1 MPPTKPQPLE
11 RYRKQVIRRHLEE
24 IIVASLL
31 RFMEKHGTTCVH
43 LHALFL
49 LVLVHTVAAITFRCP
64 AEQASALLRLKH
76 SFQQPLLPSWRARTD
91 CCRWKGVR
99 CDAAS
104 GRVAALDLSDQGLQ
118 SQGGLPRALFQL
130 TTLGSLG
137 LAGNDFGSASLP
149 ASGFEQLAELTH
161 LNLSNAGFAG
171 QIPAG
176 IGNLTKLVSLDLSSN
191 DGLSGAI
198 PEFFAELRSLAVL
211 QLSNNDFNGSFPRGI
226 FQLMTLRVLDLSGNS
241 ELSGDLPELPAGSLL
256 EVLDLSGASFS
267 GVMPSSISNLKR
279 LKTLDMSSSN
289 GRFSG
294 GLPASISELKSLS
307 FLDLSN
313 SGFRIGQLPATLGR
327 LQSMSTL
334 RLRDCGV
341 SGAIPSSIQNLTRLS
356 ELDLS
361 QNNLTGAMPTWRKGA
376 FTNLKTLQLCCNSLS
391 GPIPAFFFS
400 LPRLEFISLMS
411 NHFDGPLQEFS
422 DPSPSLASI
431 YLNYNQ
437 LNGSVPKSF
446 FSLMSLQTLDLSRNG
461 LSGTVR
467 LSLFWRLTN
476 LSNLLLSAN
485 TLTVVVDDEEHI
497 SSSSSA
503 LLPPINSLG
512 LACCNMTK
520 IPSILKYVLVGDLD
534 LSCNHIGGS
543 VPKWIWAGQKENVD
557 VFKLNLSRNHFTSME
572 LSLAN
577 ASVYFLDLSFNSL
590 GGPIPVPMSPQF
602 LDYSNNLFS
611 SIPRDLMPRLTSSFY
626 LSMANNT
633 LRGGI
638 PHIICDASN
647 LKLLDLSYNYFS
659 GHVPSCL
666 VDGRLTILKLRHNQ
680 FEGTF
685 PDGIQG
691 VGCASQTIDLN
702 GNNMEGQLPRSLS
715 KCHDLEVF
723 DVGGNNFV
731 DSFPTWLGDL
741 TKLRVLVLRSN
752 RLFGPVGAA
761 PANKTHFQ
769 SLQIIDLASNN
780 FSGSLR
786 PQWFEDLKAMM
797 VIGEKREGRQ
807 ALEDNLTGKL
817 YRDTVVVTYKGTTMT
832 ISKILTAFTVIDFS
846 ANAFTGSI
854 PESVG
859 ELASLRGL
867 NMSHNALT
875 GTIPPQLSHLTQ
887 LESLDLSSNHLYG
900 AIAEVLT
907 SLTSLASLNVSNNQL
922 EGPIPQGGQFLTFTI
937 DSFQG
942 NAGLCGK
949 PLPKQCDSEVPYSD
963 SEHGKRSDDRVDTIV
978 LYLVAGSGYGLGF
991 AIALLFQVLGKRWSR
1006 NPRVIH

>member
-1 MPPTKPQPLE
+1 
-11 RYRKQVIRRHLEE
+11 
-24 IIVASLL
+24 
-31 RFMEKHGTTCVH
+31 MEKHTRCVH
-43 LHALFL
+43 LHAFL
-49 LVLVHTVAAITFRCP
+49 LLLLVHTVTAITFRCP
-64 AEQASALLRLKH
+64 ADQASALLRLKH

-104 GRVAALDLSDQGLQ
+104 GRVAALDISDQGLQ
-118 SQGGLPRALFQL
+118 SRGGLPRALFQL
-130 TTLGSLG
+130 TALRRLD
-137 LAGNDFGSASLP
+137 LAGNDFGGASLP

-161 LNLSNAGFAG
+161 LNLSNTGLAGR
-171 QIPAG
+171 IPVG
-176 IGNLTKLVSLDLSSN
+176 IGNLTELVSLDLSSN
-191 DGLSGAI
+191 DLSGAI

-211 QLSNNDFNGSFPRGI
+211 QLSNNNFKGSFPRGI
-226 FQLMTLRVLDLSGNS
+226 FQLKTLRVLDLSVNS
-241 ELSGDLPELPAGSLL
+241 DLSGDLPELPVGSPL
-256 EVLDLSGASFS
+256 EVLDLSGAGFY
-267 GVMPSSISNLKR
+267 GVIPSSISNLKR
-279 LKTLDMSSSN
+279 LKTLDISSSN

-294 GLPASISELKSLS
+294 GLPASITEIKSLN

-313 SGFRIGQLPATLGR
+313 SGFRIGELPATVGR

-334 RLRDCGV
+334 RLRDCGI

-361 QNNLTGAMPTWRKGA
+361 QNNLTGAMPTWSKGA
-376 FTNLKTLQLCCNSLS
+376 FLNLKTLQLCCNSLS
-391 GPIPAFFFS
+391 GPIPAFLFS

-422 DPSPSLASI
+422 HPSPALASI

-461 LSGTVR
+461 LSGTVQ
-467 LSLFWRLTN
+467 LSLFWRLANLTN
-476 LSNLLLSAN
+476 LCLSAN
-485 TLTVVVDDEEHI
+485 TLTVVVDDDEHI
-497 SSSSSA
+497 NSSLYAS
-503 LLPPINSLG
+503 LPPINALN
-512 LACCNMTK
+512 LACCNLTK
-520 IPSILKYVLVGDLD
+520 IPSILKYVLVSDLD
-534 LSCNHIGGS
+534 LSCNQIGGS
-543 VPKWIWAGQKENVD
+543 VPKWIWAGQNENVD

-577 ASVYFLDLSFNSL
+577 ASVYYLDLSFNSL
-590 GGPIPVPMSPQF
+590 RGPIPVPMSPQF

-626 LSMANNT
+626 LNMANNT

-638 PHIICDASN
+638 PHMICDASN
-647 LKLLDLSYNYFS
+647 LKLIDLSYNYFS

-666 VDGRLTILKLRHNQ
+666 VDGRLTILKLGHNQ

-685 PDGIQG
+685 PDEIQG
-691 VGCASQTIDLN
+691 RCASQTIDLN
-702 GNNMEGQLPRSLS
+702 GNKMEGQLPRSLS

-752 RLFGPVGAA
+752 KLFGPVGAA
-761 PANKTHFQ
+761 PSNNGDPNRTHFQ

-780 FSGSLR
+780 FSGSLH
-786 PQWFEDLKAMM
+786 PQWFEGLKAMM
-797 VIGEKREGRQ
+797 VIGENHEGRQ
-807 ALEDNLTGKL
+807 ALEDNLTGKF

-867 NMSHNALT
+867 NTSQNAFT
-875 GTIPPQLSHLTQ
+875 GTIPPQLSHLTH

-900 AIAEVLT
+900 AIPEVLT
-907 SLTSLASLNVSNNQL
+907 SLTSLAWLNVSNNQL
-922 EGPIPQGGQFLTFTI
+922 EGSIPQGGQFLTFTI

-949 PLPKQCDSEVPYSD
+949 PLPKQCNSEVPSSD
-963 SEHGKRSDDRVDTIV
+963 YEHDKKSHDNVDTIV

-991 AIALLFQVLGKRWSR
+991 AVAIMFQSWCSSTKISGVDPLCVMKNAPSL
-1006 NPRVIH
+1006 